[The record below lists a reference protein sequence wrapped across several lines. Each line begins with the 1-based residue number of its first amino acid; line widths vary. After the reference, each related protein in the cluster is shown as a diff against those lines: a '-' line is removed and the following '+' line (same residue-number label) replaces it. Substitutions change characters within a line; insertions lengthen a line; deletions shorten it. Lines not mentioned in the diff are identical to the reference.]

1 MKLSEIKG
9 EKALDAV
16 ADLIEP
22 VAEIMCDKE
31 ISDIRKQKD
40 GGKVKAI
47 SLAIKKHKSAVMS
60 ILATLNDQ
68 TVEEYAKECNVLS
81 LPKQLLDIIN
91 DPAMFDLFSSQN
103 QETSTPSGSAME
115 NIKAGKN

>member
-1 MKLSEIKG
+1 MRLSDIKG
-9 EKALDAV
+9 EKALDVV

-31 ISDIRKQKD
+31 ISEIRKQE
-40 GGKVKAI
+40 GGRIKAI
-47 SLAIKKHKSAVMS
+47 SLAIKNHKSAVMS
-60 ILATLNDQ
+60 ILAALNGQ

-91 DPAMFDLFSSQN
+91 DPAMFDLFTSQN

-115 NIKAGKN
+115 NIKAEKK